1 MIELYDDISTE
12 VRELAESIWRLA
24 QTKKNPIDAAQFI
37 VNTTEYYT
45 DLLTER
51 EIEFLRF
58 YFYTQ
63 LELMSK

>member
-24 QTKKNPIDAAQFI
+24 QIKKNPIDAAQFI

-58 YFYTQ
+58 YFYAQ